1 MPAVADFQFPSVR
14 LSISVAPDIFAA
26 DSDPSPGQQRAFMS
40 ELLRLNAHVRAVALN
55 AKGQPMNDAAIA
67 LMLSPSEATLSA
79 PTTTSSQSEAKA
91 VVDLALKH
99 FGPVGGIV
107 STFGSAFHRRSTVGE
122 VAYQAAA
129 NEFGW
134 MWYYTDGNP
143 IVGLHSTGVLL
154 QVPTSAASVRLSV
167 DVISDWRRS
176 GVWKKNYDIT
186 VALGSQA
193 Q

>member
-1 MPAVADFQFPSVR
+1 MIADAHLDLLLE
-14 LSISVAPDIFAA
+14 LSHRELRTGERRTFAA
-26 DSDPSPGQQRAFMS
+26 TWLPLLERGGELGLERLAPLRPEAIGHVERDRRAFRFR
-40 ELLRLNAHVRAVALN
+40 ETRPEGFR
-55 AKGQPMNDAAIA
+55 G
-67 LMLSPSEATLSA
+67 T
-79 PTTTSSQSEAKA
+79 
-91 VVDLALKH
+91 
-99 FGPVGGIV
+99 G
-107 STFGSAFHRRSTVGE
+107 
-122 VAYQAAA
+122 
-129 NEFGW
+129 
-134 MWYYTDGNP
+134 DGNP